1 MAVNQEYLRIGR
13 ILRGLTWEEEA
24 LEIDNLIKKLIGQLQ
39 DTVKEKKKYLD
50 EFKRFYDEAK
60 EELDDKVN
68 DDKVFFFKKSLIV
81 STLF

>member
-60 EELDDKVN
+60 EDLDDKVN

>member
-24 LEIDNLIKKLIGQLQ
+24 LEIDNLIKELINELQ

-68 DDKVFFFKKSLIV
+68 DDKVCL
-81 STLF
+81 